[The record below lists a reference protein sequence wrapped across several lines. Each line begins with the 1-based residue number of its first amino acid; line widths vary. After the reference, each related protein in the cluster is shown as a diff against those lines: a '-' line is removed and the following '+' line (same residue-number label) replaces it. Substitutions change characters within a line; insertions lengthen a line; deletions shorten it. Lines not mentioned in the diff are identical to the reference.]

1 MRFNI
6 CTNIDNGVGLQQDYL
21 LLKGLLE
28 GWGHQVNGVHFKR
41 IDGGTPR
48 ADVNIFLETLASAL
62 FPKARQNWLIP
73 NQEWYAPWDHT
84 NTIKSVDKILC
95 KTHDAVRIFKT
106 LYPEMQNRVQYIGFE
121 SADLYDPSVPRKRT
135 FLHVAGQSRY
145 KNSPAVS
152 YAFAKFFDDPS
163 DKDNHAELVFIG
175 AYPEEVQLA
184 RDHKN
189 VRYIQRASDA
199 ELKRLTNECIF
210 AIIPS
215 GAEGWGHVLH
225 QSVGCGACVITT
237 NYPPMNEI
245 DGICKEL
252 LVPYQRTTPE
262 LAAQRAFVGALE
274 VKAIVE
280 KARKFSDQQLGQ
292 IHVEARAAFLR
303 QRENF
308 RAAFKAIVEAA

>member
-1 MRFNI
+1 MIFNL
-6 CTNIDNGVGLQQDYL
+6 CSNTTNGVGLEKDCHI
-21 LLKGLLE
+21 LKGLLE
-28 GWGHQVNGVHFKR
+28 SWGHKVNLVHFKQ
-41 IDGGTPR
+41 IDAGSPR
-48 ADVNIFLETLASAL
+48 ADVNIFLETIASAL
-62 FPKARQNWLIP
+62 FPFAKKNFFVP
-73 NQEWYAPWDHT
+73 NQEWFAKWDHE
-84 NTIKSVDKILC
+84 NTFHKIDKVLC
-95 KTHDAVRIFKT
+95 KTRDAVRIFKN
-106 LYPEMQNRVQYIGFE
+106 LYPEMQNRIEYMGFE
-121 SADLYDPSVPRKRT
+121 SIDLYDPTVPRKRT

-145 KNSPAVS
+145 KNSPAVC

-163 DKDNHAELVFIG
+163 DKDNHSELVFIG

-215 GAEGWGHVLH
+215 GAEGWGHVIH
-225 QSVGCGACVITT
+225 QSVGCGAVTITT
-237 NYPPMNEI
+237 NFPPMNEI
-245 DGICKEL
+245 DGVCKEL

-280 KARKFSDQQLGQ
+280 KARKMTDARIAE
-292 IHVEARAAFLR
+292 IHQEARAAFLK

-308 RAAFKAIVEAA
+308 RTAFKAIVEAA